1 MKCDYDNC
9 DKESGNIKPNND
21 LCELHNISQSRYEIE
36 SEIEQCRYE
45 IKTQLE
51 NLDLL
56 FEENLLYISNEI
68 VYKNSN
74 IMLEADKLELEILS
88 KDIKIYMH
96 DKNQKIQISGTY

>member
-56 FEENLLYISNEI
+56 FDNIAAFT
-68 VYKNSN
+68 KNK
-74 IMLEADKLELEILS
+74 KLTKLFTDFE
-88 KDIKIYMH
+88 
-96 DKNQKIQISGTY
+96 